1 MPKQSKRDKPNWKK
15 IKAEYLAGGTSYR
28 KLCAKYG
35 VPLSTLRR
43 KAQAENWVQLQE
55 QVEHKIDDS
64 LVEKVV
70 SRELEEAVDFDTL
83 VDEMMLRVK
92 IAIYNVDT
100 SNAKAVNLLVGALK
114 DLQKIKGLDRS
125 DLDAAEQKARIKALE
140 AKSEAQKDDADDRG
154 LVIRIEGDPSE

>member
-35 VPLSTLRR
+35 VSLSTLRR
-43 KAQAENWVQLQE
+43 KAQAEQWVQLQE
-55 QVEHKIDDS
+55 QVEHKVDDS

-70 SRELEEAVDFDTL
+70 AKELEEAVDFDKL
-83 VDEMMLRVK
+83 VDQMMLRVK

-100 SNAKAVNLLVGALK
+100 NNAKAVNLLVGALK

-140 AKSEAQKDDADDRG
+140 AKSEAQKDDSNDG

>member
-1 MPKQSKRDKPNWKK
+1 VPKQAKKNKPNWNK

-43 KAQAENWVQLQE
+43 KAQAEQWVQLQE

-100 SNAKAVNLLVGALK
+100 NNAKAVNLLVGALK

-140 AKSEAQKDDADDRG
+140 AKSETQKDDSNDG

>member
-1 MPKQSKRDKPNWKK
+1 MPKQAKKGKPNWNK

-28 KLCAKYG
+28 KLCEKYG

-43 KAQAENWVQLQE
+43 KAKNEQWVQLQE

-100 SNAKAVNLLVGALK
+100 NNAKAVNLLVGALK

-140 AKSEAQKDDADDRG
+140 AKSETQKDDSNDG

>member
-1 MPKQSKRDKPNWKK
+1 MPKQAKKNKPNWNK

-43 KAQAENWVQLQE
+43 KAQAERWVQLQE
-55 QVEHKIDDS
+55 QVEHKVDDS

-70 SRELEEAVDFDTL
+70 AKELEEAVDFDKL
-83 VDEMMLRVK
+83 VDQMMLRVK

-100 SNAKAVNLLVGALK
+100 NNAKAVNLLVGALK

-140 AKSEAQKDDADDRG
+140 AKSETQKDDSNDG
-154 LVIRIEGDPSE
+154 LVIRIEGDPSK

>member
-1 MPKQSKRDKPNWKK
+1 MPKQAKKNKPNWNK

-43 KAQAENWVQLQE
+43 KAQAEQWVQLQV

-70 SRELEEAVDFDTL
+70 SRGLEEAVDFDTL

-140 AKSEAQKDDADDRG
+140 AKSEAQKEDSNDG

>member
-1 MPKQSKRDKPNWKK
+1 MPKQAKKNKPNWNK

-43 KAQAENWVQLQE
+43 KAQAEQWVQLQE
-55 QVEHKIDDS
+55 QVEHKVDDS

-70 SRELEEAVDFDTL
+70 AKELEEAVDFDKL
-83 VDEMMLRVK
+83 VDQMMLRVK

-100 SNAKAVNLLVGALK
+100 KNAKAVNLLVGALK

-140 AKSEAQKDDADDRG
+140 AKSEAQKDDSNDG
-154 LVIRIEGDPSE
+154 LVIRIEGDPS

>member
-1 MPKQSKRDKPNWKK
+1 MPKQAKKNKPNWNK

-43 KAQAENWVQLQE
+43 KAQAEQWVQLQE

-100 SNAKAVNLLVGALK
+100 NNAKAVNLLVGALK

-140 AKSEAQKDDADDRG
+140 AKSEAQKEDSNDG

>member
-1 MPKQSKRDKPNWKK
+1 MPKQAKKNKPNWNK

-43 KAQAENWVQLQE
+43 KAQTEQWVQLQE

-100 SNAKAVNLLVGALK
+100 NNAKAVNLLVGALK

-140 AKSEAQKDDADDRG
+140 AKSKTQKDDSNDG

>member
-43 KAQAENWVQLQE
+43 KAQAEQWVQLQE
-55 QVEHKIDDS
+55 QVEHKVDDS

-70 SRELEEAVDFDTL
+70 AKELEEAVGFDKL
-83 VDEMMLRVK
+83 VDQMMLRVK

-100 SNAKAVNLLVGALK
+100 NNAKAVNLLVGALK

-140 AKSEAQKDDADDRG
+140 AKSEAQKDDSNDG

>member
-1 MPKQSKRDKPNWKK
+1 MPKQAKKNKPNWNK

-28 KLCAKYG
+28 KLCSKYG

-43 KAQAENWVQLQE
+43 KAQAEQWVQLQE

-100 SNAKAVNLLVGALK
+100 KNAKAVNLLVGALK

-140 AKSEAQKDDADDRG
+140 AKSEAQKEDSNDG

>member
-1 MPKQSKRDKPNWKK
+1 MPKQAKKNKPNWNK

-43 KAQAENWVQLQE
+43 KAQAEQWVQLQE

-100 SNAKAVNLLVGALK
+100 NNAKAVNLLVGALK

-140 AKSEAQKDDADDRG
+140 AKSEAQKDDSNDG

>member
-1 MPKQSKRDKPNWKK
+1 MPKQAKKNKPNWNK

-43 KAQAENWVQLQE
+43 KAQAEQWVQLQE

-100 SNAKAVNLLVGALK
+100 NNAKAVNLLVGALK

-140 AKSEAQKDDADDRG
+140 AKSETQKDDSNDG

>member
-43 KAQAENWVQLQE
+43 KAQAEQWVQLQE
-55 QVEHKIDDS
+55 QVEHKVDDS

-70 SRELEEAVDFDTL
+70 AKELEEAVDFDKL
-83 VDEMMLRVK
+83 VDQMMLRVK

-100 SNAKAVNLLVGALK
+100 NNAKAVNLLVGALK

-140 AKSEAQKDDADDRG
+140 AKSEAQKDDSNDG